1 MYNCITPRETIITW
15 GSTPII
21 CDCFW
26 HHPCNAAHDRA
37 STIRFLLRHSSHEV
51 LHWSDLLGLR
61 IILILTVTVLW
72 MVTKHL
78 NVNVSLVHSIHLAP
92 IIPVMF
98 SALSTSF
105 ISLKAFWELYISS
118 NLVLESSGITPG
130 CWWFVWECNYKLSGS
145 IPRESI
151 YVLWE

>member
-1 MYNCITPRETIITW
+1 MKSFIGPTFWASELSSSNII
-15 GSTPII
+15 
-21 CDCFW
+21 
-26 HHPCNAAHDRA
+26 
-37 STIRFLLRHSSHEV
+37 
-51 LHWSDLLGLR
+51 
-61 IILILTVTVLW
+61 TVLW

-92 IIPVMF
+92 VTPVMI

-130 CWWFVWECNYKLSGS
+130 DLSGS
-145 IPRESI
+145 K
-151 YVLWE
+151 